1 MEIYPDEKNFTHIHA
16 RLGAP
21 VNMLAVTDDIKPGPI
36 SRYVRLVSPE
46 NAPGVTV
53 VTLQESIASP
63 VSAEREEKQP
73 DGITLN

>member
-53 VTLQESIASP
+53 VTLQ
-63 VSAEREEKQP
+63 
-73 DGITLN
+73 